1 MAELTVLARRLDRI
15 SEQHTFT
22 RDFTRLSLQDAL
34 GEVIACFP
42 VYRTYVGTNDEVMSD
57 SDRSMIERA
66 IREARRRN
74 PVTHSTV
81 FDFIRSVL
89 LLEQVEGLDATH
101 MSERKDFVLRFQQ
114 LTGPVTAKGVEDTAF
129 YRYFPLAALEEVG
142 GNPDSKGASLWHFHR
157 EMEERVRR
165 SAHGLSATDTHDAK
179 RSEDARARLCV
190 LSEMPGDWERAV
202 DRWRELN
209 RPHKT
214 ELPDLFAPDDD
225 DEYLF
230 YQSVLAIW
238 PLGASEPPPEFAAR
252 LTEYMLKAV
261 HEAKRHSSWINPSA
275 PYDEAVVRFVAST
288 LDPEK
293 SRAFLQDLCAFA
305 RYLERPG
312 LCNSLTQV
320 LLKVA
325 APGIPDFYQGSEY
338 WSFNLVDPDNR
349 RPIDFADRHRALDEL
364 LSALERD
371 PAALARELFQR
382 PEDGRIKLLVTAL
395 ALRFR
400 RANEPLFRDGGYER
414 CDVEGRS
421 ASQVVAFART
431 GRDKAAV
438 AIVGRFFTRFG
449 ERAGAPVG
457 ECWRETFVKVP
468 AWLERHEFRDI
479 LTNRLLPRKS
489 NDACVLDL
497 EQVFATLPVALIEV
511 RPPHA

>member
-1 MAELTVLARRLDRI
+1 
-15 SEQHTFT
+15 
-22 RDFTRLSLQDAL
+22 
-34 GEVIACFP
+34 
-42 VYRTYVGTNDEVMSD
+42 
-57 SDRSMIERA
+57 
-66 IREARRRN
+66 
-74 PVTHSTV
+74 
-81 FDFIRSVL
+81 
-89 LLEQVEGLDATH
+89 
-101 MSERKDFVLRFQQ
+101 
-114 LTGPVTAKGVEDTAF
+114 
-129 YRYFPLAALEEVG
+129 
-142 GNPDSKGASLWHFHR
+142 
-157 EMEERVRR
+157 
-165 SAHGLSATDTHDAK
+165 
-179 RSEDARARLCV
+179 
-190 LSEMPGDWERAV
+190 
-202 DRWRELN
+202 
-209 RPHKT
+209 
-214 ELPDLFAPDDD
+214 
-225 DEYLF
+225 
-230 YQSVLAIW
+230 
-238 PLGASEPPPEFAAR
+238 
-252 LTEYMLKAV
+252 
-261 HEAKRHSSWINPSA
+261 
-275 PYDEAVVRFVAST
+275 
-288 LDPEK
+288 
-293 SRAFLQDLCAFA
+293 
-305 RYLERPG
+305 
-312 LCNSLTQV
+312 
-320 LLKVA
+320 